1 LISNLSDK
9 IQGLS
14 LQNLIQCIQEYIDS
28 LSMENTKLQAHY
40 KEQLGINEKIT
51 MKKNLLQQELE
62 TANADRENFKASA
75 TNQLYPPVNYRKQ
88 LEEVIMKN
96 KETEKKLEEARMKI
110 RKQDEDSKQTTEFH
124 HNRIK
129 KIDQELKEK
138 EKTNQHLNTEN
149 LTLTKKKT
157 MIFPQS
163 WRVQRKGSP
172 Y

>member
-1 LISNLSDK
+1 
-9 IQGLS
+9 
-14 LQNLIQCIQEYIDS
+14 
-28 LSMENTKLQAHY
+28 
-40 KEQLGINEKIT
+40 
-51 MKKNLLQQELE
+51 MKKDLLQQELE
-62 TANADRENFKASA
+62 TANADRENLKASA
-75 TNQLYPPVNYRKQ
+75 TNQLYPPLNYRKQ